1 MSRRPDYSL
10 LRDAEKSGRDALN
23 QHIDNQKTAAEQTRP
38 AFNSHALQALRN
50 MDGSLEGQQRLAQ
63 DLMKAHAEDRANR
76 LEQNKR
82 AALDQHLEMSNGGE
96 GQSLGHRPDYSLLQK
111 DNRQARDAAVET
123 SPDHGRDAL
132 NQHLEMSPEREG
144 ESLGHRPDYSLLQ
157 KDNMQEREAAV
168 EASPGHAREELDQ
181 HLTTTDARE
190 SQERQTAIE
199 PDRAEAHGSAREA
212 LDQHIEAENRREPQA
227 PDLTE
232 ERNTRDPSLEQD
244 HQPEKEMEKD
254 QNLEAQRDVG
264 DAGEAQA
271 ARNDPSLDAREAQME
286 PDRAESNG
294 SAREA
299 LDQHIEQGDRGNQ
312 VGDRTEERDTGDPS
326 LEQDH
331 QPEKGMERDQNLEA
345 QQDAANAWEAQKGR
359 DDPSLER

>member
-10 LRDAEKSGRDALN
+10 LRDAEKSGRDTLN
-23 QHIDNQKTAAEQTRP
+23 QHIDNQKTTAEPTRP
-38 AFNSHALQALRN
+38 VFNSHARQALRN

-82 AALDQHLEMSNGGE
+82 AALDQHLEISNGGD

-132 NQHLEMSPEREG
+132 NQHLEMSSERDG
-144 ESLGHRPDYSLLQ
+144 QSLGHRPDYSLLQ
-157 KDNMQEREAAV
+157 KDTLQERETGV
-168 EASPGHAREELDQ
+168 EASPDYAREELDQ
-181 HLTTTDARE
+181 HLDAG
-190 SQERQTAIE
+190 
-199 PDRAEAHGSAREA
+199 D
-212 LDQHIEAENRREPQA
+212 RREPRA
-227 PDLTE
+227 PDRTE
-232 ERNTRDPSLEQD
+232 ERESHDLSLEQG
-244 HQPEKEMEKD
+244 HQPEQEMEQD
-254 QNLEAQRDVG
+254 QNPEAQRDAG
-264 DAGEAQA
+264 DAGEAHV
-271 ARNDPSLDAREAQME
+271 ARNDPSLDERETQME
-286 PDRAESNG
+286 PDRAESNS

-299 LDQHIEQGDRGNQ
+299 LDQHIEQGDRGIQ
-312 VGDRTEERDTGDPS
+312 TGDRTEERDTRDPS